1 MLDQI
6 SVASMPNVANQPDA
20 PDAGLGSSRL
30 RRRSIA
36 RSSRPAASGL
46 SRGNVM
52 YLASVGVIAIA
63 VAAVFFGAG
72 YSLLAARAGGTITG
86 YTAWQPD
93 PQAIVAPAISL
104 AVPPAAGSTL
114 LPDQEVPLAASP
126 AAEVL
131 AQPVASPAVRTLP
144 SPNPILS
151 AAEISGLLE
160 HGDALVQI
168 GDIASARLFYERAA
182 TAGNGRAALRLGAT
196 FDPAFLERAGLHNLK
211 GDAAAARSWYGRALD
226 LGTAEAKQQ
235 LNSLE
240 NRQGR

>member
-1 MLDQI
+1 
-6 SVASMPNVANQPDA
+6 
-20 PDAGLGSSRL
+20 
-30 RRRSIA
+30 
-36 RSSRPAASGL
+36 
-46 SRGNVM
+46 
-52 YLASVGVIAIA
+52 
-63 VAAVFFGAG
+63 
-72 YSLLAARAGGTITG
+72 
-86 YTAWQPD
+86 
-93 PQAIVAPAISL
+93 
-104 AVPPAAGSTL
+104 
-114 LPDQEVPLAASP
+114 
-126 AAEVL
+126 
-131 AQPVASPAVRTLP
+131 
-144 SPNPILS
+144 
-151 AAEISGLLE
+151 LLE